1 MMTNVVKI
9 TNLNGK
15 NSHLFSDNLDKM
27 ILYKNET
34 AIMRVIQHE
43 PGNIVLV
50 HISTINGKNFFVR
63 FKLSVISLLN

>member
-1 MMTNVVKI
+1 MMTNIVKI
-9 TNLNGK
+9 TNYGK

-27 ILYKNET
+27 ILYKNEM

-50 HISTINGKNFFVR
+50 HISTVNKTFYVR
-63 FKLSVISLLN
+63 FKLSVISLFN